1 MLNIDLNP
9 FQQSEESENQQRE
22 NDSQSQ
28 VHTDSVP
35 PDQSVE
41 MEEQAGIRLV
51 DITPEPAESEVE
63 VVETG
68 FGLLHLLLAVLIGAI
83 LGVILML
90 LVLALVGPPGVPIMA
105 GLEVIA

>member
-1 MLNIDLNP
+1 MFNVDLNP
-9 FQQSEESENQQRE
+9 FQQSEEPENQRRA

-35 PDQSVE
+35 PGQSVE
-41 MEEQAGIRLV
+41 TEEQSGIRLV
-51 DITPEPAESEVE
+51 DITPEPAEPEVE

-68 FGLLHLLLAVLIGAI
+68 FGLLHLLLAALIGAI
-83 LGVILML
+83 LGVILTL
-90 LVLALVGPPGVPIMA
+90 LVLALVGPPGVPIVA